1 LEEFYLLKAK
11 QRICFVCLGN
21 IVRSPL
27 AQHLFIQ
34 LASKAGVSERYEADS
49 AAVGNWHV
57 GQPPD
62 ERMRRV
68 AAGHGLSYNGR
79 ARQFRQ
85 ADFERFDWVIAM
97 DGENAAYLRR
107 LAATPAQRA
116 RIHLLREFDPQG
128 GPGAE
133 VPDPYYGGID
143 GFENVYFIV
152 ERSVGGLLQALENG
166 DLVELEKGRG
176 HATGSS

>member
-1 LEEFYLLKAK
+1 MSDK

-27 AQHLFIQ
+27 AQHLFMHT
-34 LASKAGVSERYEADS
+34 AAEAGVAGRYEADS
-49 AAVGNWHV
+49 AAVGPWHI
-57 GQPPD
+57 GEPPD

-68 AAGHGLSYNGR
+68 AARHGLSYNGR
-79 ARQFRQ
+79 ARQFRPE
-85 ADFERFDWVIAM
+85 DFERFDWVIAM

-143 GFENVYFIV
+143 GFETVYRVV
-152 ERSVGGLLQALENG
+152 ERSVGALLEALEDG
-166 DLVELEKGRG
+166 DLVKLGEDKG
-176 HATGSS
+176 HAPSGG

>member
-1 LEEFYLLKAK
+1 LRDK

-27 AQHLFIQ
+27 AQHLFMHT
-34 LASKAGVSERYEADS
+34 ASQAGATERYEADS
-49 AAVGNWHV
+49 AAVGDWHV
-57 GQPPD
+57 GEPPD

-79 ARQFRQ
+79 ARQFRP

-97 DGENAAYLRR
+97 DRENAGYLRR
-107 LAATPAQRA
+107 LAATPAQRTK
-116 RIHLLREFDPQG
+116 ILLLREFDPQG

-133 VPDPYYGGID
+133 VPDPYYGGMD
-143 GFENVYFIV
+143 GFENVYRVV
-152 ERSVGGLLQALENG
+152 ERSVRGLLHALEDGNLAQLRENG
-166 DLVELEKGRG
+166 K
-176 HATGSS
+176 HAAGSG